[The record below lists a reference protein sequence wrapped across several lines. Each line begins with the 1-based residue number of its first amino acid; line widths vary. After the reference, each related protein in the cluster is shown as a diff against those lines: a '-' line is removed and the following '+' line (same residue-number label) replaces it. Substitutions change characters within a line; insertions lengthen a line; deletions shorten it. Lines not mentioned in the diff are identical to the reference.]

1 MFLDK
6 LLQKFTKHL
15 KFIKKLNITVDILV
29 FMTKIYLIQNIV
41 FRLHFCYHM
50 AMTKFLLISQDYE
63 KEKVINE
70 VFASEEVISS
80 YDETFIV
87 DTLKVD
93 EPDIVII
100 DGDIQAI
107 ELKSVL
113 KKIKQFPV
121 IILMILGEVDHNK
134 DITRNA
140 NLFIKTP
147 IDKKLLLA
155 TVDSSLSTRQSL
167 IKMAKSNQELA
178 RSLYQLNV
186 LYDTS
191 SQLAG
196 SLDKDK
202 LLKIMTEGID
212 KSLSFD
218 LSCTLM
224 FRSEREPV
232 LLINSLYKLS
242 DRLLEALKLR
252 AILSYKS
259 LLNDP
264 PFDIKIGNLKI
275 EKTIKHNINEYD
287 FSVLR
292 YDNMFAP
299 IMLND
304 EFFGFTEIYREKSFS
319 TEDATCFQTLVQQ
332 VAIPLQSA
340 SFTQE
345 LKATNRKLQKLERLK
360 SEFISIVS
368 HELRTPLTAIKN
380 AMDIIL
386 SGKAGAMTDN
396 IEKFVSMGKRNAIR
410 LSGIINDLLDISKI
424 EAGKMDFKFE
434 LTHIESVIEYVK
446 NNLAEVAK
454 EKNLVINYKSYDTAE
469 VYADSNRIEQ
479 VLTNLVSNAIKFTPE
494 AGSIEITSKVVN
506 ARELQYDHCFEED
519 IKNLQGNYLQVCVED
534 HGIGIERKDL
544 NHVFDKFAQIENSLS
559 RQVGGSGLGLPI
571 ARQLMESHN
580 GAIWCDSE
588 INKGSK
594 FYFVIPVANDKSN
607 FNMIKKQLIQKARSN
622 GTTVAIIKIKST
634 NQIIENLMKEE
645 NLLNKTYM
653 SNSLIEKDENL
664 MSLSMIVMDG
674 DKPSAEFLKK
684 KIDSVIL
691 QKKTIYGECDIMFS
705 YEVEGD
711 IHEKDSYSR

>member
-1 MFLDK
+1 
-6 LLQKFTKHL
+6 
-15 KFIKKLNITVDILV
+15 
-29 FMTKIYLIQNIV
+29 
-41 FRLHFCYHM
+41 
-50 AMTKFLLISQDYE
+50 MTKFLLISGDEE
-63 KEKVINE
+63 KEKVVKE
-70 VFASEEVISS
+70 VFSSDEVIVTI
-80 YDETFIV
+80 DETSIFDSLDV
-87 DTLKVD
+87 E

-100 DGDIQAI
+100 DGDA
-107 ELKSVL
+107 EMLDLKTVCR
-113 KKIKQFPV
+113 KIKQYPV
-121 IILMILGEVDHNK
+121 VTLLVVGNKRHNK
-134 DITRNA
+134 DVTHNI

-147 IDKKLLLA
+147 IDKKLLSA
-155 TVDSSLSTRQSL
+155 TIDSALKTRHSLLKMTR
-167 IKMAKSNQELA
+167 ANQELA

-186 LYDTS
+186 MYNTS

-202 LLKIMTEGID
+202 LLKIMIEGID
-212 KSLSFD
+212 KSLNFE
-218 LSCTLM
+218 LACTLT

-232 LLINSLYKLS
+232 LIINSLYKVS

-259 LLNDP
+259 LLSDP

-275 EKTIKHNINEYD
+275 EKNIKHNIKEFD

-292 YDNMFAP
+292 FDNMFAP
-299 IMLND
+299 IMHNE
-304 EFFGFTEIYREKSFS
+304 EFYGFTEIYREKPFS
-319 TEDATCFQTLVQQ
+319 TEDATIFQTLVQQ
-332 VAIPLQSA
+332 VTIPLQSA

-386 SGKAGAMTDN
+386 SGKAGEMSEN
-396 IEKFVSMGKRNAIR
+396 IEKFVTMGKRNAVR

-434 LTHIESVIEYVK
+434 ITNIEPVIEYVK
-446 NNLAEVAK
+446 SNLTVMAK
-454 EKNLVINYKSYDTAE
+454 EKGLNIKYTPMEEPVEI
-469 VYADSNRIEQ
+469 YADSNRLEQ
-479 VLTNLVSNAIKFTPE
+479 VLTNLVSNAIKFTQS
-494 AGSIEITSKVVN
+494 GDIEITAKVVN
-506 ARELQYDHCFEED
+506 ARELHYDQCFEED
-519 IKNLQGNYLQVCVED
+519 IKKLQGNYLQVCVED

-559 RQVGGSGLGLPI
+559 RKVGGSGLGLPI

-594 FYFVIPVANDKSN
+594 FYFVLPVANDKSN
-607 FNMIKKQLIQKARSN
+607 FNMVKKQLIQKAKANMS
-622 GTTVAIIKIKST
+622 TLAIIKIKST
-634 NQIIENLMKEE
+634 NTVIENLLREE

-653 SNSLIEKDENL
+653 ENSLIEKDGNVTT
-664 MSLSMIVMDG
+664 LSMAVLDG
-674 DKPSAEFLKK
+674 DTPSAEFLKK
-684 KIDSVIL
+684 KINTLVE
-691 QKKTIYGECDIMFS
+691 QKKNVYGECDIMFS
-705 YEVEGD
+705 YDIEGEG
-711 IHEKDSYSR
+711 HEKDSYSR

>member
-1 MFLDK
+1 
-6 LLQKFTKHL
+6 
-15 KFIKKLNITVDILV
+15 
-29 FMTKIYLIQNIV
+29 
-41 FRLHFCYHM
+41 
-50 AMTKFLLISQDYE
+50 MTKFLLISEDSE
-63 KEKVINE
+63 KEKVIRE
-70 VFASEEVISS
+70 VFSSDEVISTV
-80 YDETFIV
+80 DEMMIF
-87 DTLKVD
+87 DALKVE

-100 DGDIQAI
+100 DGDIQ
-107 ELKSVL
+107 SVDIKL
-113 KKIKQFPV
+113 LCRKIKQFPV
-121 IILMILGEVDHNK
+121 IVLLILGEVKHNK
-134 DITRNA
+134 DVTHNA

-155 TVDSSLSTRQSL
+155 TIDASLRTRQSL
-167 IKMAKSNQELA
+167 LKMTKANQELA

-196 SLDKDK
+196 TLDKDA
-202 LLKIMTEGID
+202 LLKIMIEGIE
-212 KSLSFD
+212 KSLNFE

-232 LLINSLYKLS
+232 LLINSLHKVS

-259 LLNDP
+259 LLADP

-275 EKTIKHNINEYD
+275 EKNIKHNIKEYD

-292 YDNMFAP
+292 YDNLFAP

-304 EFFGFTEIYREKSFS
+304 EFFGFTEIYREKPFT

-332 VAIPLQSA
+332 VTIPLQSA

-380 AMDIIL
+380 AMGIIL
-386 SGKAGAMTDN
+386 SGKAGEMTEN

-434 LTHIESVIEYVK
+434 LIHVEPVIEYVK

-454 EKNLVINYKSYDTAE
+454 EKNLTIKYEPSPDSVE
-469 VYADSNRIEQ
+469 VYADSNRLEQ
-479 VLTNLVSNAIKFTPE
+479 VLTNLVSNAIKFSPN
-494 AGSIEITSKVVN
+494 AGEIEITSHVIN

-519 IKNLQGNYLQVCVED
+519 IKNLQGKYLQVCVED

-588 INKGSK
+588 INKGSR

-622 GTTVAIIKIKST
+622 GSTVAVIKIKST
-634 NQIIENLMKEE
+634 NDVIENLMQEN

-653 SNSLIEKDENL
+653 SNSLIEQDGGL
-664 MSLSMIVMDG
+664 TTLSMVVMDG

-684 KIDSVIL
+684 KIDSVTS
-691 QKKTIYGECDIMFS
+691 QNENVYGKCDIMFS
-705 YEVEGD
+705 YEIEGD
-711 IHEKDSYSR
+711 AHEKDSYSR

>member
-1 MFLDK
+1 
-6 LLQKFTKHL
+6 
-15 KFIKKLNITVDILV
+15 
-29 FMTKIYLIQNIV
+29 
-41 FRLHFCYHM
+41 
-50 AMTKFLLISQDYE
+50 MTKFLLISEDRG
-63 KEKVINE
+63 KEELIKKV
-70 VFASEEVISS
+70 FPSDEVIVSV
-80 YDETFIV
+80 DETLIFDV
-87 DTLKVD
+87 LKVE
-93 EPDIVII
+93 EPDVVII
-100 DGDIQAI
+100 DGDIGVLD
-107 ELKSVL
+107 LKHL
-113 KKIKQFPV
+113 CRKIKQFPV
-121 IILMILGEVDHNK
+121 ITMLIIGEKEHNK
-134 DITRNA
+134 DVTHNI
-140 NLFIKTP
+140 NLFVKTP
-147 IDKKLLLA
+147 VDEKLLIA
-155 TVDSSLSTRQSL
+155 TIESSLRTRQSL
-167 IKMAKSNQELA
+167 LKMTKSNQELA
-178 RSLYQLNV
+178 ASLYQLNV
-186 LYDTS
+186 LYNTS

-202 LLKIMTEGID
+202 LIKIMIEGIE
-212 KSLSFD
+212 KSLNFE
-218 LSCTLM
+218 LSCTLI

-232 LLINSLYKLS
+232 LIINSLYKIS

-259 LLNDP
+259 LLSDP

-275 EKTIKHNINEYD
+275 EKDIKHNIQEYD

-292 YDNMFAP
+292 YDNLFAP

-304 EFFGFTEIYREKSFS
+304 EFFGFEEIYREKPFS
-319 TEDATCFQTLVQQ
+319 TEDATVFQTLVRQ
-332 VAIPLQSA
+332 VTIPLQSA

-386 SGKAGAMTDN
+386 SGKAGDMTEN

-434 LTHIESVIEYVK
+434 LMHVEPVIEYVK
-446 NNLAEVAK
+446 TNLSEVAK
-454 EKNLVINYKSYDTAE
+454 EKGLEIKFTPSGGDVE
-469 VYADSNRIEQ
+469 VYADSNRLEQ

-494 AGSIEITSKVVN
+494 GDIEITTKVVN
-506 ARELQYDHCFEED
+506 ARDLQYDHCFEED
-519 IKNLQGNYLQVCVED
+519 IKKLQGNYLQVCVED

-559 RQVGGSGLGLPI
+559 RKVGGSGLGLPI
-571 ARQLMESHN
+571 ARQLMEAHN

-607 FNMIKKQLIQKARSN
+607 FTMIRKQLAQKARSN
-622 GTTVAIIKIKST
+622 GSTIAVIKIKST
-634 NQIIENLMKEE
+634 NDTVEKLLREN

-653 SNSLIEKDENL
+653 ANSMIEKEGMMTTLSLIL
-664 MSLSMIVMDG
+664 MDG
-674 DKPSAEFLKK
+674 DKPSAEFLHK
-684 KIDSVIL
+684 KIDSVIEQNKDL
-691 QKKTIYGECDIMFS
+691 YGKCDIMYS
-705 YEVEGD
+705 YEIEGD
-711 IHEKDSYSR
+711 THEKDTYSG

>member
-1 MFLDK
+1 
-6 LLQKFTKHL
+6 
-15 KFIKKLNITVDILV
+15 
-29 FMTKIYLIQNIV
+29 
-41 FRLHFCYHM
+41 
-50 AMTKFLLISQDYE
+50 MTKFLLISEDSE
-63 KEKVINE
+63 KEKNLNE
-70 VFASEEVISS
+70 ACPSSEIIRTT
-80 YDETFIV
+80 DETFV
-87 DTLKVD
+87 FDALKVE
-93 EPDIVII
+93 EPDIVIV
-100 DGDIQAI
+100 DGDIKTLD
-107 ELKSVL
+107 LKPL
-113 KKIKQFPV
+113 CRKIKQYPV
-121 IILMILGEVDHNK
+121 IILMILGEVQHNK
-134 DITRNA
+134 DVTHNA
-140 NLFIKTP
+140 NLFIKAP
-147 IDKKLLLA
+147 IDIKLLSA
-155 TVDSSLSTRQSL
+155 TIDSSLKTRQSL
-167 IKMAKSNQELA
+167 LKMARSNQELA

-202 LLKIMTEGID
+202 LLKIMIEGIE
-212 KSLSFD
+212 KSLNFD

-232 LLINSLYKLS
+232 LLINSLYKIS

-264 PFDIKIGNLKI
+264 PLDIKIGNLKI
-275 EKTIKHNINEYD
+275 EKNIKHNINEYD

-304 EFFGFTEIYREKSFS
+304 EFFGFTEIYREKAFS

-332 VAIPLQSA
+332 VTIPLQSA

-380 AMDIIL
+380 AMDIVL
-386 SGKAGAMTDN
+386 SGKAGEMTEN
-396 IEKFVSMGKRNAIR
+396 IEKFCSMGKRNAIR
-410 LSGIINDLLDISKI
+410 LTGIVNDLLDISKI

-434 LTHIESVIEYVK
+434 LTHIEPVIESVK
-446 NNLAEVAK
+446 NNLTEVAREK
-454 EKNLVINYKSYDTAE
+454 ELILNYTPIGDSVE
-469 VYADSNRIEQ
+469 VYADTNRIEQ
-479 VLTNLVSNAIKFTPE
+479 VLTNLVSNAIKFTPN
-494 AGSIEITSKVVN
+494 AGKIEITSKVVN
-506 ARELQYDHCFEED
+506 ARELQYDQSFEED

-607 FNMIKKQLIQKARSN
+607 FNMVKKQLIQKARSN

-634 NQIIENLMKEE
+634 NDIIENLMREE

-653 SNSLIEKDENL
+653 TNSLVEKNEHCTT
-664 MSLSMIVMDG
+664 LSMVVMDG

-684 KIDSVIL
+684 KIDSIVL
-691 QKKTIYGECDIMFS
+691 QKKNVYGEYDIMYS
-705 YEVEGD
+705 YEIEGD
-711 IHEKDSYSR
+711 NHEKDSYSR

>member
-1 MFLDK
+1 
-6 LLQKFTKHL
+6 
-15 KFIKKLNITVDILV
+15 
-29 FMTKIYLIQNIV
+29 
-41 FRLHFCYHM
+41 
-50 AMTKFLLISQDYE
+50 MTKFLLISEDNE
-63 KEKVINE
+63 KEKIIKSTC
-70 VFASEEVISS
+70 ASDEIIIST
-80 YDETFIV
+80 DETSIF
-87 DTLKVD
+87 DTLNVE

-100 DGDIQAI
+100 DGDI
-107 ELKSVL
+107 ECLDLKSL
-113 KKIKQFPV
+113 CRKIKQYPV
-121 IILMILGEVDHNK
+121 IILLIIGEKQHNK
-134 DITRNA
+134 DVTHNV

-147 IDKKLLLA
+147 IDKKLLSA
-155 TVDSSLSTRQSL
+155 TIDSSLKTRQSL
-167 IKMAKSNQELA
+167 LKMAKSNQELA

-202 LLKIMTEGID
+202 LLKIMIEGIE
-212 KSLSFD
+212 KSLNFE

-232 LLINSLYKLS
+232 LLINSLYKIS
-242 DRLLEALKLR
+242 DRLIEALKLR

-264 PFDIKIGNLKI
+264 PLDIKIGNLKI
-275 EKTIKHNINEYD
+275 EKNIKQNINEYD

-304 EFFGFTEIYREKSFS
+304 EFFGFTEIYREKPFS

-380 AMDIIL
+380 AMDIVL
-386 SGKAGAMTDN
+386 SGKAGDMTEN
-396 IEKFVSMGKRNAIR
+396 IEKFCSMGKRNAIR
-410 LSGIINDLLDISKI
+410 LSGIVNDLLDISKI

-434 LTHIESVIEYVK
+434 LTNIEPVIESVK
-446 NNLAEVAK
+446 NNLTEVAK
-454 EKNLVINYKSYDTAE
+454 EKDLVIKYTPIGDSAE

-479 VLTNLVSNAIKFTPE
+479 VLTNLVSNAIKFTPN
-494 AGSIEITSKVVN
+494 AGEIEITSKVIN

-519 IKNLQGNYLQVCVED
+519 IKSLQGNYIQVCVED

-594 FYFVIPVANDKSN
+594 FYFVIPIANDKSN
-607 FNMIKKQLIQKARSN
+607 FNMIKKQMIQKARSN
-622 GTTVAIIKIKST
+622 GTTVAIIKIKSS
-634 NQIIENLMKEE
+634 NEVIENLMKEE

-653 SNSLIEKDENL
+653 SNSLIEQDGL
-664 MSLSMIVMDG
+664 LTSLSMIVIDG

-684 KIDSVIL
+684 KIDSITS
-691 QKKTIYGECDIMFS
+691 QKKSTYGECDIMYS
-705 YEVEGD
+705 YEIEGD
-711 IHEKDSYSR
+711 MHEKDSYSR

>member
-1 MFLDK
+1 
-6 LLQKFTKHL
+6 
-15 KFIKKLNITVDILV
+15 
-29 FMTKIYLIQNIV
+29 
-41 FRLHFCYHM
+41 
-50 AMTKFLLISQDYE
+50 MTKFLLISGDSE
-63 KEKVINE
+63 KEGIIKE
-70 VFASEEVISS
+70 VFTSDEVISTV
-80 YDETFIV
+80 DETLIF
-87 DTLKVD
+87 DTLKVED
-93 EPDIVII
+93 PDIVII
-100 DGDIQAI
+100 DGDI
-107 ELKSVL
+107 ESVDLKPL
-113 KKIKQFPV
+113 CRKIKQFPV
-121 IILMILGEVDHNK
+121 ITLLILGEISHNK
-134 DITRNA
+134 DVTHNV

-147 IDKKLLLA
+147 IDKKLLSA
-155 TVDSSLSTRQSL
+155 TIDSALKTRQSL
-167 IKMAKSNQELA
+167 LKMTKANQELA

-202 LLKIMTEGID
+202 LLKIMTEGIE
-212 KSLSFD
+212 KSLNFE

-232 LLINSLYKLS
+232 LLINSLHKIS

-259 LLNDP
+259 LLADP
-264 PFDIKIGNLKI
+264 PLDIKIGNLKI
-275 EKTIKHNINEYD
+275 EKTIKHNIQEYD

-292 YDNMFAP
+292 YDNLFAP

-304 EFFGFTEIYREKSFS
+304 EFFGFTEIYREKPFT

-386 SGKAGAMTDN
+386 SGKAGEMTEN

-434 LTHIESVIEYVK
+434 LTHIEPVIEYVK
-446 NNLAEVAK
+446 NNLTEVAR
-454 EKNLVINYKSYDTAE
+454 EKDLTIKYIPSEESVEI
-469 VYADSNRIEQ
+469 YADSNRLEQ
-479 VLTNLVSNAIKFTPE
+479 VLTNLVSNAIKFTPN
-494 AGSIEITSKVVN
+494 AGEIDITSRVVN

-519 IKNLQGNYLQVCVED
+519 IKKLQGNYLLVCVED

-559 RQVGGSGLGLPI
+559 RKVGGSGLGLPI

-588 INKGSK
+588 INKGSR

-607 FNMIKKQLIQKARSN
+607 FNMIKKQLIQKARSS
-622 GTTVAIIKIKST
+622 GSTAAVIKIKST
-634 NQIIENLMKEE
+634 NEVIENLMREE

-653 SNSLIEKDENL
+653 SNSLVEKDGAL
-664 MSLSMIVMDG
+664 TSLSMVVMDG
-674 DKPSAEFLKK
+674 DKPSCEFLKK
-684 KIDSVIL
+684 KIDSVTS
-691 QKKTIYGECDIMFS
+691 QKENVYGKCDIMFS
-705 YEVEGD
+705 YEIEGD
-711 IHEKDSYSR
+711 VHEKDSYSR

>member
-1 MFLDK
+1 
-6 LLQKFTKHL
+6 
-15 KFIKKLNITVDILV
+15 
-29 FMTKIYLIQNIV
+29 
-41 FRLHFCYHM
+41 
-50 AMTKFLLISQDYE
+50 MTKFLLISEDSE
-63 KEKVINE
+63 KEKIIRE
-70 VFASEEVISS
+70 TCSSDEVIVTV
-80 YDETFIV
+80 DETFIF
-87 DTLKVD
+87 DTLKVE

-100 DGDIQAI
+100 DGDLNSL
-107 ELKSVL
+107 ELKPL
-113 KKIKQFPV
+113 CRKIKQYPV
-121 IILMILGEVDHNK
+121 IILMIMGEVKHNK
-134 DITRNA
+134 DVTHNV
-140 NLFIKTP
+140 NLFVKTP
-147 IDKKLLLA
+147 IDKSLLSA
-155 TVDSSLSTRQSL
+155 TIDSSLKTRQSL
-167 IKMAKSNQELA
+167 LKMTKANQELA

-202 LLKIMTEGID
+202 LLKIMTEGIE
-212 KSLSFD
+212 KSLNFD
-218 LSCTLM
+218 LACTLM

-232 LLINSLYKLS
+232 LLINSLYKVS

-259 LLNDP
+259 LLADP

-275 EKTIKHNINEYD
+275 EKSIKHNINEFD

-292 YDNMFAP
+292 YDNLFAP

-304 EFFGFTEIYREKSFS
+304 EFFGFTEIYREKPFS

-386 SGKAGAMTDN
+386 SGKAGEMSEN
-396 IEKFVSMGKRNAIR
+396 IEKFCSMGKRNAIR

-434 LTHIESVIEYVK
+434 LTHIEPVIEYVK
-446 NNLAEVAK
+446 NNLTEVAREK
-454 EKNLVINYKSYDTAE
+454 ELTINYTPIGDSVE

-479 VLTNLVSNAIKFTPE
+479 VLTNLVSNAIKFTPN
-494 AGSIEITSKVVN
+494 AGQIEISSRVVN
-506 ARELQYDHCFEED
+506 ARELQYDQSFEED

-594 FYFVIPVANDKSN
+594 FYFVIPIANDKSN
-607 FNMIKKQLIQKARSN
+607 FNMIKKQLIQKARSG

-634 NQIIENLMKEE
+634 NEVIENLMKEE

-653 SNSLIEKDENL
+653 SNSLVEKDGQL
-664 MSLSMIVMDG
+664 TSLSMIVVDG

-684 KIDSVIL
+684 KIDSVTS
-691 QKKTIYGECDIMFS
+691 QNKTKYGECDIMYS
-705 YEVEGD
+705 YEIEGD
-711 IHEKDSYSR
+711 MHEKDSYSR

>member
-1 MFLDK
+1 
-6 LLQKFTKHL
+6 
-15 KFIKKLNITVDILV
+15 
-29 FMTKIYLIQNIV
+29 
-41 FRLHFCYHM
+41 
-50 AMTKFLLISQDYE
+50 MTKFLLISEDSE
-63 KEKVINE
+63 KIKVINE
-70 VFASEEVISS
+70 AFSSDEVIVFAEETLIFDSLEV
-80 YDETFIV
+80 ET
-87 DTLKVD
+87 
-93 EPDIVII
+93 PDVVMI
-100 DGDIQAI
+100 DGDIKSLDVKAI
-107 ELKSVL
+107 CRKV
-113 KKIKQFPV
+113 KRYPV
-121 IILMILGEVDHNK
+121 IVLMIMGEVEHNK
-134 DITRNA
+134 DVTHNA

-147 IDKKLLLA
+147 IDKKLLQA
-155 TVDSSLSTRQSL
+155 TIESSLKTRQSL

-196 SLDKDK
+196 SLDKDR
-202 LLKIMTEGID
+202 LLKVMIEGIE
-212 KSLSFD
+212 KSLNFE

-232 LLINSLYKLS
+232 LLINSLYKIS

-259 LLNDP
+259 LLADP
-264 PFDIKIGNLKI
+264 PLDIKIGNLKI
-275 EKTIKHNINEYD
+275 EKNIKHNFQEYD
-287 FSVLR
+287 FSVLQ

-304 EFFGFTEIYREKSFS
+304 EFFGFSEIYREKAFT

-386 SGKAGAMTDN
+386 SGKAGDMTEN
-396 IEKFVSMGKRNAIR
+396 IEKFCSMGKRNAIR
-410 LSGIINDLLDISKI
+410 LSGIVNDLLDISKI

-434 LTHIESVIEYVK
+434 LTNIEPVIEAVK
-446 NNLAEVAK
+446 NNLSEVAK
-454 EKNLVINYKSYDTAE
+454 EKELEISYIPEGDSVE

-479 VLTNLVSNAIKFTPE
+479 VLTNLVSNAIKFTPNS
-494 AGSIEITSKVVN
+494 GHIEITSKVVN
-506 ARELQYDHCFEED
+506 ARELQYDQCFEED

-534 HGIGIERKDL
+534 NGIGIERKDL

-588 INKGSK
+588 LNKGSR

-607 FNMIKKQLIQKARSN
+607 FNMIKKQLVQKARSS
-622 GTTVAIIKIKST
+622 GGTVAVIKIKST
-634 NQIIENLMKEE
+634 DDVIDNLMKEE

-653 SNSLIEKDENL
+653 SNSLVEKDKDGT
-664 MSLSMIVMDG
+664 SLSMVVIDG

-684 KIDSVIL
+684 KIDAVVAAN
-691 QKKTIYGECDIMFS
+691 KTTYGECDIMYS
-705 YEVEGD
+705 YEIEGD

>member
-1 MFLDK
+1 
-6 LLQKFTKHL
+6 
-15 KFIKKLNITVDILV
+15 
-29 FMTKIYLIQNIV
+29 
-41 FRLHFCYHM
+41 
-50 AMTKFLLISQDYE
+50 MTKFLLISGDSE
-63 KEKVINE
+63 KEGIIKE
-70 VFASEEVISS
+70 VFASDEVISTV
-80 YDETFIV
+80 DETLIF
-87 DTLKVD
+87 DTLKVE
-93 EPDIVII
+93 EPDIVIV
-100 DGDIQAI
+100 DGDI
-107 ELKSVL
+107 ESVDLKPL
-113 KKIKQFPV
+113 CRKIKQFPV
-121 IILMILGEVDHNK
+121 ITLLILGEVSHNK
-134 DITRNA
+134 DVTHNV

-147 IDKKLLLA
+147 IDKKLLSA
-155 TVDSSLSTRQSL
+155 TIDSALKTRQSL
-167 IKMAKSNQELA
+167 VKMTKANQELA

-202 LLKIMTEGID
+202 LLKIMTEGIE
-212 KSLSFD
+212 KSLNFE

-224 FRSEREPV
+224 LRSEREPV
-232 LLINSLYKLS
+232 LLINSLHKVS

-259 LLNDP
+259 LLADP
-264 PFDIKIGNLKI
+264 PLDIKIGNLKI
-275 EKTIKHNINEYD
+275 EKTIKHNIQEYD
-287 FSVLR
+287 FSILR
-292 YDNMFAP
+292 YDNLFAP

-304 EFFGFTEIYREKSFS
+304 EFFGFTEIYREKPFT

-386 SGKAGAMTDN
+386 SGKAGEMTEN
-396 IEKFVSMGKRNAIR
+396 IEKFVSMGKRNALR

-434 LTHIESVIEYVK
+434 LTHIEPVIEYVK
-446 NNLAEVAK
+446 NNLTEVAR
-454 EKNLVINYKSYDTAE
+454 EKDLTIKYIPSEESVEI
-469 VYADSNRIEQ
+469 YADSNRLEQ
-479 VLTNLVSNAIKFTPE
+479 VLTNLVSNAIKFTPN
-494 AGSIEITSKVVN
+494 AGEIDITSRVVN

-519 IKNLQGNYLQVCVED
+519 IKKLQGNYLLVCVED

-559 RQVGGSGLGLPI
+559 RKVGGSGLGLPI

-588 INKGSK
+588 INKGSR

-607 FNMIKKQLIQKARSN
+607 FNMIKKQLIQKARSS
-622 GTTVAIIKIKST
+622 GSTVAVIKIKST
-634 NQIIENLMKEE
+634 NEVIENLMREE

-653 SNSLIEKDENL
+653 SNSLVEKDGAL
-664 MSLSMIVMDG
+664 TSLSMVVMDG
-674 DKPSAEFLKK
+674 DKPSCEFLKK
-684 KIDSVIL
+684 KIDSVTL
-691 QKKTIYGECDIMFS
+691 QKKNVYGKCDIMFS
-705 YEVEGD
+705 YEIEGD
-711 IHEKDSYSR
+711 VHEKDSYSR

>member
-1 MFLDK
+1 
-6 LLQKFTKHL
+6 
-15 KFIKKLNITVDILV
+15 
-29 FMTKIYLIQNIV
+29 
-41 FRLHFCYHM
+41 
-50 AMTKFLLISQDYE
+50 MTKFLLISEDSE
-63 KEKVINE
+63 KESIIKE
-70 VFASEEVISS
+70 VCPSDEILVAV
-80 YDETFIV
+80 DETLIF
-87 DTLKVD
+87 DTLNVE

-100 DGDIQAI
+100 DGDISCLD
-107 ELKSVL
+107 LKPL
-113 KKIKQFPV
+113 CRKIKQYPV
-121 IILMILGEVDHNK
+121 ISLLIFGETKHNK
-134 DITRNA
+134 DITHNI
-140 NLFIKTP
+140 NLFIKAP
-147 IDKKLLLA
+147 IDKKLLSA
-155 TVDSSLSTRQSL
+155 TIDSSLKTRQSL
-167 IKMAKSNQELA
+167 LKMAKSNQELA

-202 LLKIMTEGID
+202 LLKIMIEGIE
-212 KSLSFD
+212 KSLNFE

-232 LLINSLYKLS
+232 LIINSLYKIS

-264 PFDIKIGNLKI
+264 PLDIKIGNLKV
-275 EKTIKHNINEYD
+275 EKNIKHNIKEYD
-287 FSVLR
+287 FSVLQ

-304 EFFGFTEIYREKSFS
+304 EFYGFTEIYREKAFS

-380 AMDIIL
+380 AMDIVL
-386 SGKAGAMTDN
+386 SGKAGDLSEN
-396 IEKFVSMGKRNAIR
+396 IEKFCSMGKRNAIR

-434 LTHIESVIEYVK
+434 LTHIEPVIEYVK
-446 NNLAEVAK
+446 NNLTEVAREK
-454 EKNLVINYKSYDTAE
+454 ELVINYTPIGDSVE
-469 VYADSNRIEQ
+469 VYADTNRIEQ
-479 VLTNLVSNAIKFTPE
+479 VLTNLVSNAIKFTPN
-494 AGSIEITSKVVN
+494 AGQIEITSRVVN

-607 FNMIKKQLIQKARSN
+607 FNMIKKQLIQKARSS

-634 NQIIENLMKEE
+634 NEVIENLLNEE
-645 NLLNKTYM
+645 NILNKTYM
-653 SNSLIEKDENL
+653 SNSLIEKDGQL
-664 MSLSMIVMDG
+664 TSLSMIVMDG

-684 KIDSVIL
+684 KIDTVTS
-691 QKKTIYGECDIMFS
+691 QKKNIYGECDIMYS

-711 IHEKDSYSR
+711 THEKDSYS

>member
-1 MFLDK
+1 M
-6 LLQKFTKHL
+6 
-15 KFIKKLNITVDILV
+15 
-29 FMTKIYLIQNIV
+29 
-41 FRLHFCYHM
+41 
-50 AMTKFLLISQDYE
+50 
-63 KEKVINE
+63 
-70 VFASEEVISS
+70 
-80 YDETFIV
+80 
-87 DTLKVD
+87 
-93 EPDIVII
+93 I
-100 DGDIQAI
+100 DGDIKSLD
-107 ELKSVL
+107 LKPLCRKV
-113 KKIKQFPV
+113 KQYPV
-121 IILMILGEVDHNK
+121 VILLILGEIEHNK
-134 DITRNA
+134 DVTHNV

-147 IDKKLLLA
+147 IDKKLLSA
-155 TVDSSLSTRQSL
+155 TVDSALKTRQSL
-167 IKMAKSNQELA
+167 LKMARSNQELA

-186 LYDTS
+186 LYNTS

-202 LLKIMTEGID
+202 LLKIMIEGIE
-212 KSLSFD
+212 KSLNFE

-232 LLINSLYKLS
+232 LIINSLHKVS

-259 LLNDP
+259 LLSDP

-275 EKTIKHNINEYD
+275 EKNIKHNIDEYD

-304 EFFGFTEIYREKSFS
+304 EFFGFTEIYREKPFT

-386 SGKAGAMTDN
+386 SGKAGEMTEN
-396 IEKFVSMGKRNAIR
+396 IEKFVLMGKRNATR

-434 LTHIESVIEYVK
+434 LIHIEPVIEYVK
-446 NNLAEVAK
+446 NNLSEVAK
-454 EKNLVINYKSYDTAE
+454 EKDLTIKYEPSEESVEI
-469 VYADSNRIEQ
+469 YADSNRLEQ
-479 VLTNLVSNAIKFTPE
+479 VLTNLVSNAIKFTPT
-494 AGSIEITSKVVN
+494 AGQIEITSRVVN

-559 RQVGGSGLGLPI
+559 RKVGGSGLGLPI

-588 INKGSK
+588 INKGSR

-607 FNMIKKQLIQKARSN
+607 FNMIKKQLIQKARSS
-622 GTTVAIIKIKST
+622 GTTAAIIKIKSADEV
-634 NQIIENLMKEE
+634 IDNLMKEE

-653 SNSLIEKDENL
+653 SNSLIERDGGL
-664 MSLSMIVMDG
+664 TTLSMVVMDG
-674 DKPSAEFLKK
+674 DKPSCEFLKK
-684 KIDSVIL
+684 KIDTL
-691 QKKTIYGECDIMFS
+691 TAQNENRYGKCDIMFS
-705 YEVEGD
+705 YEIEGEV
-711 IHEKDSYSR
+711 HEKDSYS

>member
-1 MFLDK
+1 
-6 LLQKFTKHL
+6 
-15 KFIKKLNITVDILV
+15 
-29 FMTKIYLIQNIV
+29 
-41 FRLHFCYHM
+41 
-50 AMTKFLLISQDYE
+50 MTKFLLISEDSE
-63 KEKVINE
+63 KEKIISETCPSDEIIMTSDE
-70 VFASEEVISS
+70 VFVIDS
-80 YDETFIV
+80 
-87 DTLKVD
+87 LKVE
-93 EPDIVII
+93 EPDIVVI
-100 DGDIQAI
+100 DGDINSI
-107 ELKSVL
+107 DLKSL
-113 KKIKQFPV
+113 CKKIKQYPV
-121 IILMILGEVDHNK
+121 ITLMIMGETRHNK
-134 DITRNA
+134 DITHNI
-140 NLFIKTP
+140 NLFIKAP
-147 IDKKLLLA
+147 IDKHLLSA
-155 TVDSSLSTRQSL
+155 TIDSSLKTRQSL
-167 IKMAKSNQELA
+167 LKMTKSNQELA

-186 LYDTS
+186 LYNTS

-202 LLKIMTEGID
+202 LFKIMIEGVE
-212 KSLSFD
+212 KSLNFD

-232 LLINSLYKLS
+232 LLINSLYKIS

-264 PFDIKIGNLKI
+264 PLDIKIGNLKI
-275 EKTIKHNINEYD
+275 EKNIKHNIKEFD

-299 IMLND
+299 IMVND
-304 EFFGFTEIYREKSFS
+304 EFFGFTEIYREKSFN

-368 HELRTPLTAIKN
+368 HELRTPVTAIKN

-386 SGKAGAMTDN
+386 SGKAGDMTEH
-396 IEKFVSMGKRNAIR
+396 IEKFCSMGKRNAIR
-410 LSGIINDLLDISKI
+410 LTGIVNDLLDISKI

-434 LTHIESVIEYVK
+434 LTNIEPVIESVK
-446 NNLAEVAK
+446 NNLTEVAG
-454 EKNLVINYKSYDTAE
+454 EKQLTIIYSSDASNIE

-479 VLTNLVSNAIKFTPE
+479 VLTNLVSNAIKFTPN
-494 AGSIEITSKVVN
+494 AGQITITSRVVN
-506 ARELQYDHCFEED
+506 ARELQYDQSFEED
-519 IKNLQGNYLQVCVED
+519 IKSLQGNYLQVCVED
-534 HGIGIERKDL
+534 QGIGIERKDL

-571 ARQLMESHN
+571 ARQLIESHN

-594 FYFVIPVANDKSN
+594 FYFVIPIANDKSN
-607 FNMIKKQLIQKARSN
+607 FSMIKKQLIQKARSN
-622 GTTVAIIKIKST
+622 GTTVAIIKIKSA
-634 NQIIENLMKEE
+634 NDVIENLMREE

-653 SNSLIEKDENL
+653 SNSLVEKDGSL
-664 MSLSMIVMDG
+664 ASLSMIVMDG

-684 KIDSVIL
+684 KIEAVVE
-691 QKKTIYGECDIMFS
+691 QKKSIYGECDIMFS

-711 IHEKDSYSR
+711 THEKDSYSR

>member
-1 MFLDK
+1 
-6 LLQKFTKHL
+6 
-15 KFIKKLNITVDILV
+15 
-29 FMTKIYLIQNIV
+29 
-41 FRLHFCYHM
+41 
-50 AMTKFLLISQDYE
+50 MTKFLLISGDSE
-63 KEKVINE
+63 KEKIIRDT
-70 VFASEEVISS
+70 FSSDEVITTV
-80 YDETFIV
+80 DETLIFDNLDV
-87 DTLKVD
+87 E

-100 DGDIQAI
+100 DGDLTGLDFKA
-107 ELKSVL
+107 LCR
-113 KKIKQFPV
+113 KIKQYPV
-121 IILMILGEVDHNK
+121 VILLIIGEVKHNK
-134 DITRNA
+134 DVTHNV

-147 IDKKLLLA
+147 IDKKLLSA
-155 TVDSSLSTRQSL
+155 TIDSGLKTRQAL
-167 IKMAKSNQELA
+167 IKMSKTNQELA

-186 LYDTS
+186 MYNTS

-202 LLKIMTEGID
+202 LLKIMIEGIE
-212 KSLSFD
+212 KSLNFE
-218 LSCTLM
+218 LSCILT

-232 LLINSLYKLS
+232 LIINSLYKIS

-275 EKTIKHNINEYD
+275 EKNIKHNIKEYD

-292 YDNMFAP
+292 FDNMFAP
-299 IMLND
+299 IMQNE
-304 EFFGFTEIYREKSFS
+304 EFYGFVEIYRAKPFS
-319 TEDATCFQTLVQQ
+319 TEDATVFQTLVQQ
-332 VAIPLQSA
+332 VTIPLQSA

-386 SGKAGAMTDN
+386 SGKAGEMSEN

-434 LTHIESVIEYVK
+434 LTHIEPVIEYVK
-446 NNLAEVAK
+446 NNLTEMAK
-454 EKNLVINYKSYDTAE
+454 EKGLEIKYLPSDESAE
-469 VYADSNRIEQ
+469 IYADSNRLEQ
-479 VLTNLVSNAIKFTPE
+479 VLTNLVSNAIKFTPSG
-494 AGSIEITSKVVN
+494 AIEISTKIVN
-506 ARELQYDHCFEED
+506 ARELHYDQCFEED
-519 IKNLQGNYLQVCVED
+519 IKKLQGNYLLVCVED

-559 RQVGGSGLGLPI
+559 RKVGGSGLGLPI

-588 INKGSK
+588 LNKGSR
-594 FYFVIPVANDKSN
+594 FYFVIPIANDKSN
-607 FNMIKKQLIQKARSN
+607 FNMIKKQLIQKAKSN
-622 GTTVAIIKIKST
+622 LSTVAIINIKST
-634 NQIIENLMKEE
+634 DEVMENLLKEE

-653 SNSLIEKDENL
+653 ANSLIEKDKG
-664 MSLSMIVMDG
+664 MTSLSMVVMDG
-674 DKPSAEFLKK
+674 DKPSAEFLKT
-684 KIDSVIL
+684 KINSLIE
-691 QKKTIYGECDIMFS
+691 QKRNVYGECDIMYS
-705 YEVEGD
+705 YEIEGEV
-711 IHEKDSYSR
+711 HEKDSYSG

>member
-1 MFLDK
+1 
-6 LLQKFTKHL
+6 
-15 KFIKKLNITVDILV
+15 
-29 FMTKIYLIQNIV
+29 
-41 FRLHFCYHM
+41 
-50 AMTKFLLISQDYE
+50 MTKFLLISEDKE
-63 KEKVINE
+63 KETILRE
-70 VFASEEVISS
+70 VFST
-80 YDETFIV
+80 DEIILSADEMLV
-87 DTLKVD
+87 LDNLKVE

-100 DGDIQAI
+100 DGDISCI
-107 ELKSVL
+107 DLKPL
-113 KKIKQFPV
+113 CRKIKQYPV
-121 IILMILGEVDHNK
+121 IILMILGEKEHNK
-134 DITRNA
+134 DVTHNA
-140 NLFIKTP
+140 NLFIKSP
-147 IDKKLLLA
+147 IDKKLLEA
-155 TVDSSLSTRQSL
+155 TIDSSLKTRQSL
-167 IKMAKSNQELA
+167 LKMAKSNQELA

-202 LLKIMTEGID
+202 LLKIMIEGIE
-212 KSLSFD
+212 KSLNFE

-232 LLINSLYKLS
+232 LLINSLYKIS

-259 LLNDP
+259 LLSDP
-264 PFDIKIGNLKI
+264 PLDIKIGNLKV
-275 EKTIKHNINEYD
+275 EKNIKHNFQEYD
-287 FSVLR
+287 FSVLQ

-304 EFFGFTEIYREKSFS
+304 EFFGFTEIYREKSFN

-380 AMDIIL
+380 AMDIVL
-386 SGKAGAMTDN
+386 SGKAGDMTEN
-396 IEKFVSMGKRNAIR
+396 IEKFCSMGKRNAIR
-410 LSGIINDLLDISKI
+410 LSGIVNDLLDISKI

-434 LTHIESVIEYVK
+434 LTNIEPVIEGVK
-446 NNLAEVAK
+446 NNLSEVAK
-454 EKNLVINYKSYDTAE
+454 EKELTLKYTTQGESVE

-479 VLTNLVSNAIKFTPE
+479 VLTNLVSNAIKFTPN
-494 AGSIEITSKVVN
+494 AGQIEITSRVVN
-506 ARELQYDHCFEED
+506 ARDLQYDQCFEED
-519 IKNLQGNYLQVCVED
+519 IKNLKGNYLQVCVED

-607 FNMIKKQLIQKARSN
+607 FNMIKKQLIQRARSN
-622 GTTVAIIKIKST
+622 GTTVAVIKIKST
-634 NQIIENLMKEE
+634 NETIENLLKEE

-653 SNSLIEKDENL
+653 SNSLVEKDGL
-664 MSLSMIVMDG
+664 LTSLSMVVVDG

-684 KIDSVIL
+684 KIDSVISHN
-691 QKKTIYGECDIMFS
+691 KTTYGECDIMYS
-705 YEVEGD
+705 YEIEGD
-711 IHEKDSYSR
+711 THEKDSYSR

>member
-1 MFLDK
+1 
-6 LLQKFTKHL
+6 
-15 KFIKKLNITVDILV
+15 
-29 FMTKIYLIQNIV
+29 
-41 FRLHFCYHM
+41 
-50 AMTKFLLISQDYE
+50 MTKFLLISEDSE
-63 KEKVINE
+63 KEKVIRE
-70 VFASEEVISS
+70 VCSS
-80 YDETFIV
+80 DEIITTVDETFV
-87 DTLKVD
+87 FDTLKVE
-93 EPDIVII
+93 EPDIVIL
-100 DGDIQAI
+100 DGDIQCLD
-107 ELKSVL
+107 LKPL
-113 KKIKQFPV
+113 CRKIKQYPV
-121 IILMILGEVDHNK
+121 IILMILGEIQHNK
-134 DITRNA
+134 DVTHNA
-140 NLFIKTP
+140 NLFIKAP
-147 IDKKLLLA
+147 IDKSLLSA
-155 TVDSSLSTRQSL
+155 TIDSSLKTRQSL

-212 KSLSFD
+212 KSLNFD

-224 FRSEREPV
+224 FRSDREPV
-232 LLINSLYKLS
+232 LLIHSLYKIS

-259 LLNDP
+259 LLSDP

-299 IMLND
+299 IMLNED
-304 EFFGFTEIYREKSFS
+304 FFGFTEIYREKAFT

-386 SGKAGAMTDN
+386 SGKAGDMTEN
-396 IEKFVSMGKRNAIR
+396 IEKFCSMGKRNAIR
-410 LSGIINDLLDISKI
+410 LSGIVNDLLDISKI

-434 LTHIESVIEYVK
+434 LTNIEPVIEGVK
-446 NNLAEVAK
+446 NNLSEVAK
-454 EKNLVINYKSYDTAE
+454 EKELIISYRPIGDSVE

-479 VLTNLVSNAIKFTPE
+479 VLTNLVSNAIKFTPS
-494 AGSIEITSKVVN
+494 AGQIEITSKVVN
-506 ARELQYDHCFEED
+506 ARELQYDQSFEED

-588 INKGSK
+588 INKGSR

-607 FNMIKKQLIQKARSN
+607 FNMIKKQLVQRARSS

-634 NQIIENLMKEE
+634 NEVIENLMREE

-653 SNSLIEKDENL
+653 SNSLVENDGHL
-664 MSLSMIVMDG
+664 TSLSMIVVDG

-684 KIDSVIL
+684 KIDSVTS
-691 QKKTIYGECDIMFS
+691 QNKTKYGECDIMYS
-705 YEVEGD
+705 YEIEGD
-711 IHEKDSYSR
+711 THEKDSYSR

>member
-1 MFLDK
+1 
-6 LLQKFTKHL
+6 
-15 KFIKKLNITVDILV
+15 
-29 FMTKIYLIQNIV
+29 
-41 FRLHFCYHM
+41 
-50 AMTKFLLISQDYE
+50 MTKFLLISEDGE
-63 KEKVINE
+63 KEKIIRE
-70 VFASEEVISS
+70 VFSSDEVISTV
-80 YDETFIV
+80 DEMLIF
-87 DTLKVD
+87 DALKVE

-100 DGDIQAI
+100 DGDIKNLD
-107 ELKSVL
+107 LKPL
-113 KKIKQFPV
+113 CRKIKQYPV
-121 IILMILGEVDHNK
+121 VILLILGEVQHNK
-134 DITRNA
+134 DVTHNA

-147 IDKKLLLA
+147 IDKKLLSA
-155 TVDSSLSTRQSL
+155 TVDSALKTRLSLLKMTR
-167 IKMAKSNQELA
+167 SNQELA

-186 LYDTS
+186 LYNTS

-202 LLKIMTEGID
+202 LLKIMIEGIE
-212 KSLSFD
+212 KSLNFE

-232 LLINSLYKLS
+232 LIINSLYKVS

-259 LLNDP
+259 LLSDP

-275 EKTIKHNINEYD
+275 EKNIKHNIEEYD

-304 EFFGFTEIYREKSFS
+304 EFFGFTEIYREKPFT

-332 VAIPLQSA
+332 VTLPLQSA
-340 SFTQE
+340 SLFQE
-345 LKATNRKLQKLERLK
+345 LKVTNRKLQKLERLK

-386 SGKAGAMTDN
+386 SGKAGDMTEN
-396 IEKFVSMGKRNAIR
+396 IEKFVSMGKRNATR

-434 LTHIESVIEYVK
+434 LTHIEPVIEYVK
-446 NNLAEVAK
+446 NNLTEVAK
-454 EKNLVINYKSYDTAE
+454 EKKLTIKYEPCGDSVEI
-469 VYADSNRIEQ
+469 YADSNRLEQ
-479 VLTNLVSNAIKFTPE
+479 VLTNLVSNAIKFTPN
-494 AGSIEITSKVVN
+494 AGQIEITSKVVN

-519 IKNLQGNYLQVCVED
+519 IKKLQGNYLQVCVED

-559 RQVGGSGLGLPI
+559 RKVGGSGLGLPI

-588 INKGSK
+588 INKGSR

-607 FNMIKKQLIQKARSN
+607 FNMIKKQLIQKARSS
-622 GTTVAIIKIKST
+622 GTTAAIIKIKST
-634 NQIIENLMKEE
+634 DEVIHNLLQEE

-653 SNSLIEKDENL
+653 SNSLIEKEGGL
-664 MSLSMIVMDG
+664 TTLSMVVMDG
-674 DKPSAEFLKK
+674 DKPSCEFLKK
-684 KIDSVIL
+684 KIDTL
-691 QKKTIYGECDIMFS
+691 TTQKENLYGKCDIMFS
-705 YEVEGD
+705 YEIEGEV
-711 IHEKDSYSR
+711 HEKDSYS

>member
-1 MFLDK
+1 
-6 LLQKFTKHL
+6 
-15 KFIKKLNITVDILV
+15 
-29 FMTKIYLIQNIV
+29 
-41 FRLHFCYHM
+41 
-50 AMTKFLLISQDYE
+50 MTKFLLISEDSE
-63 KEKVINE
+63 KEKVIRE
-70 VFASEEVISS
+70 VFSSDEVISTV
-80 YDETFIV
+80 DEMMIF
-87 DTLKVD
+87 DALKVE

-100 DGDIQAI
+100 DGDIQ
-107 ELKSVL
+107 SVDIKL
-113 KKIKQFPV
+113 LCRKIKQFPV
-121 IILMILGEVDHNK
+121 IVLLILGEVKHNK
-134 DITRNA
+134 DVTHNA
-140 NLFIKTP
+140 NLFIKIP

-155 TVDSSLSTRQSL
+155 TIDASLRTRQSL
-167 IKMAKSNQELA
+167 LKMTKANQELA

-196 SLDKDK
+196 TLDKDA
-202 LLKIMTEGID
+202 LLKIMIEGIE
-212 KSLSFD
+212 KSLNFE

-232 LLINSLYKLS
+232 LLINSLHKVS

-259 LLNDP
+259 LLADP

-275 EKTIKHNINEYD
+275 EKNIKHNIKEYD

-292 YDNMFAP
+292 YDNLFAP

-304 EFFGFTEIYREKSFS
+304 EFFGFTEIYREKPFT

-332 VAIPLQSA
+332 VTIPLQSA

-386 SGKAGAMTDN
+386 SGKAGEMTEN

-434 LTHIESVIEYVK
+434 LIHVEPVIEYVK

-454 EKNLVINYKSYDTAE
+454 EKNLTIKYEPSPDSVE
-469 VYADSNRIEQ
+469 VYADSNRLEQ
-479 VLTNLVSNAIKFTPE
+479 VLTNLVSNAIKFSPN
-494 AGSIEITSKVVN
+494 AGEIEITSHVIN

-519 IKNLQGNYLQVCVED
+519 IKNLQGKYLQVCVED

-588 INKGSK
+588 INKGSR

-622 GTTVAIIKIKST
+622 GSTVAVIKIKST
-634 NQIIENLMKEE
+634 NDVIENLMQEN

-653 SNSLIEKDENL
+653 SNSLIEQDGGL
-664 MSLSMIVMDG
+664 TTLSMVVMDG

-684 KIDSVIL
+684 KIDSVTS
-691 QKKTIYGECDIMFS
+691 QNENVYGKCDIMFS
-705 YEVEGD
+705 YEIEGD
-711 IHEKDSYSR
+711 AHEKDSYSR